1 MSSRTDPPQITQ
13 RNSHPARLLRNESG
27 NALVELVVLV
37 AILGV
42 PLLLG
47 TAEIGLMVYDSIEI
61 SNAARVGTAYAMQS
75 STFASNTSGIVTAAQ
90 ADASDFGTR
99 LAVTPLVYYACSN
112 NITGTQYTGTNAQAN
127 ATSACAGGTNHPIQF
142 VQVTT
147 SITITP
153 PIHCPGLPTS
163 FPITSSSVAE
173 VEQ

>member
-1 MSSRTDPPQITQ
+1 MIFLTDTPPITRGTSR
-13 RNSHPARLLRNESG
+13 RLRFVQNESG

-61 SNAARVGTAYAMQS
+61 SNAARAGTAFAMQS
-75 STFASNTSGIVTAAQ
+75 STFASNTPGIITAAQ
-90 ADASDFGTR
+90 SDASDFGTR
-99 LAVTPLVYYACSN
+99 LTVTPLVYYACSN
-112 NITGTQYTGTNAQAN
+112 NITGSQYTGSNAQAA
-127 ATSACAGGTNHPIQF
+127 ATSACVGGTNHPLQF

-147 SITITP
+147 SITITS
-153 PIHCPGLPTS
+153 PIHCPGLTTS
-163 FPITSSSVAE
+163 FPITGSSVME

>member
-1 MSSRTDPPQITQ
+1 MISRATLSQTILSKS
-13 RNSHPARLLRNESG
+13 RRGRLLCCESG
-27 NALVELVVLV
+27 NALVELTVLV

-61 SNAARVGTAYAMQS
+61 SNAARAGTAYAMQS
-75 STFASNTSGIVTAAQ
+75 STFASNTSGIITAAQ

-99 LAVTPLVYYACSN
+99 LTVTPLVYYACSN
-112 NITGTQYTGTNAQAN
+112 SITGTQYTGTNAQAN
-127 ATSACAGGTNHPIQF
+127 ATSACVGGTNHPIQF

-153 PIHCPGLPTS
+153 HIHCPGLPTS
-163 FPITSSSVAE
+163 FPITSSSVTE
-173 VEQ
+173 VQQ